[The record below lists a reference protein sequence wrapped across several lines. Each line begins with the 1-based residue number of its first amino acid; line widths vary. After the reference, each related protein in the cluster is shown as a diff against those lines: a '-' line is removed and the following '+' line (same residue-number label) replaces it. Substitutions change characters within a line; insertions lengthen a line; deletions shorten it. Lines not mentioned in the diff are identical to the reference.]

1 MNGFFA
7 LSRLLIRRSVMRMA
21 KVFRFAIVMLVVS
34 TAFGTASAQREVKG
48 KRLASVTGIVEI
60 FNPFGSVR
68 VVGWDRNEVAVTGTL
83 GEGVEYLNFTGNLSR
98 TEVRVVSGQDSAGS
112 VPLEVHV
119 PANSR
124 VEVKGSDLD
133 INVSK
138 VAGMLK
144 LESVRGDIQVAGRPR
159 EIHARSH
166 RGSVGISA
174 LGSRV
179 QVATMQSSVTLRMM
193 GGEVDV
199 STVSGKIRVDGEGL
213 NGRFESVSGDIEIA
227 ASGSKVQVESGNGSV
242 TLLWKGGEVDVSTMS
257 GSIVATGDQL
267 ERGRFESYTGNIEFE
282 SGSERNG
289 KLNFKAHQGEVKLQV
304 PGTSSEVSVST
315 GRGNITVVGEGF
327 ERGWFESKSG
337 DIRFEGSV
345 SRNSTL
351 DFQTTGGIDLLL
363 PEEVEA
369 NFNISTG
376 AGTIQNEFGPK
387 ARPSPL
393 GQKLN
398 FSTKSVGTW
407 ISVKANRDVRL
418 RKRAEKT
425 EESSRQSDTE

>member
-1 MNGFFA
+1 M
-7 LSRLLIRRSVMRMA
+7 I
-21 KVFRFAIVMLVVS
+21 FRFAIVLLVVS
-34 TAFGTASAQREVKG
+34 GTASAQREVNG
-48 KRLASVTGIVEI
+48 KRPASATGLVEI
-60 FNPFGSVR
+60 FNPSGSTR

-98 TEVRVVSGQDSAGS
+98 TEIRVVSKQDRSGS
-112 VPLEVHV
+112 VPLEIHV

-124 VEVKGSDLD
+124 VEVKGTDLD
-133 INVSK
+133 IDVSK

-159 EIHARSH
+159 EVHVRSH

-179 QVATMQSSVTLRMM
+179 QVESMQSPVTLHMM

-199 STVSGKIRVDGEGL
+199 STMSGKIRVDGEGL

-227 ASGSKVQVESGNGSV
+227 ASGSKVQVASGNGSV

-257 GSIVATGDQL
+257 GSIVATGDQF

-304 PGTSSEVSVST
+304 PGTSGEVSVST
-315 GRGNITVVGEGF
+315 DRGNITVVGGGF
-327 ERGWFESKSG
+327 ESGWFESKSG

-351 DFQTTGGIDLLL
+351 DFQTTGGVDLLL
-363 PEEVEA
+363 PEKVEA
-369 NFNISTG
+369 NFNVSTG
-376 AGTIQNEFGPK
+376 AGTIENEFGPE
-387 ARPSPL
+387 ARPSPQ

-407 ISVKANRDVRL
+407 ISVKADRDVRL
-418 RKRAEKT
+418 QKRTEKT
-425 EESSRQSDTE
+425 EESNRQSDTK